1 MVTAARDWDWSRLS
15 LVLSDHILSHI
26 AAFPP
31 PNMRFGRDL
40 PGWRWEQD
48 RRFSTKY
55 AYASLVVEA
64 SNDSETVDHVLYK
77 CSVAKR
83 VWQGV
88 IAPDKLQGF
97 YAMPFLVWFDRNIRD
112 GGTFT
117 YARENWASRFSVI
130 CWLLW
135 KCRCS
140 SLFDENFVGEA
151 DLVSVSRQLSI
162 NYATAFSS
170 SHIGVGV
177 ERAIGYS
184 WREVRNQML
193 MATNEKE
200 KKSEKAMHAA
210 MI

>member
-117 YARENWASRFSVI
+117 YARENWASSFRLIMQRPFLPLILGWVLNEPLAI
-130 CWLLW
+130 P
-135 KCRCS
+135 
-140 SLFDENFVGEA
+140 GELA
-151 DLVSVSRQLSI
+151 VLVEQQIIVWDL
-162 NYATAFSS
+162 N
-170 SHIGVGV
+170 
-177 ERAIGYS
+177 
-184 WREVRNQML
+184 
-193 MATNEKE
+193 
-200 KKSEKAMHAA
+200 
-210 MI
+210 